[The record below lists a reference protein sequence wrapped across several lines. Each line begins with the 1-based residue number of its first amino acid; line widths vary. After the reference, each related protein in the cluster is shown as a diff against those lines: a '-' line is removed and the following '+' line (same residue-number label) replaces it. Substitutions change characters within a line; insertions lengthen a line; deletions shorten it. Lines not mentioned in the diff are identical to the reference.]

1 MSASRRVLGEV
12 GVVDTGAPLAVAE
25 PAGPEV
31 PPSARAQRWALA
43 RLALVIAL
51 GVILAV
57 VFHVAGTVVVVA
69 AIVAMIVLHEAGHF
83 VMAKLGGMKVT
94 EFFVGF
100 GPRVWSF
107 RRGETTYGVKAL
119 PLGGYVRVVGMTNLE
134 PVAPADEA
142 RSYRRATFPRRLGV
156 ALAGS
161 ATHLLLALV
170 LAVALNAIWGPTDP
184 HRVEVVGYAPL
195 PAGVNNPARSAGIRP
210 GDVVL
215 SAAGRPV
222 HSFASLAS
230 VIDSHPDEP
239 LRLGIERHGRRR
251 TVVATPIDDAGMRVD
266 GQLLSPAGHPEGFLG
281 IELEHPRVPLGIGA
295 SVVTGAEDL
304 GSAMAGTVSIL
315 GHLVS
320 PSGIRSYVH
329 TVVNPTTKPAT
340 HTSSPP
346 VRLLSPVGVVQV
358 AADAAHSGAEDVLV
372 LLFSINV
379 FVGLFNLFPM
389 LPFDGGHVVIA
400 LYERLR
406 SSKRRRYHADVG
418 KLVAPTY
425 VVISALTL
433 LFLSALFL
441 DVTHPIANPFH

>member
-1 MSASRRVLGEV
+1 MSVPHLTLGESE
-12 GVVDTGAPLAVAE
+12 VVDAGAPLAVAE
-25 PAGPEV
+25 PTVPDP
-31 PPSARAQRWALA
+31 PPSPRAQRWALA
-43 RLALVIAL
+43 RLVLVLAL
-51 GVILAV
+51 GVTLALI
-57 VFHVAGTVVVVA
+57 FHVVGTVAVVA

-142 RSYRRATFPRRLGV
+142 RSYRRATFPRRMGV

-161 ATHLLLALV
+161 ATHLLLALA

-184 HRVEVVGYAPL
+184 HRVEVVGFAPL
-195 PAGVNNPARSAGIRP
+195 PAGVHNPALAAGIQP

-215 SAAGRPV
+215 SAGGHPV
-222 HSFASLAS
+222 RSFASLAS
-230 VIDSHPDEP
+230 VIDAHPDKP
-239 LRLGIERHGRRR
+239 LRLEIERHGRRR
-251 TVVATPIDDAGMRVD
+251 SVVATPVDDAGMRVD

-281 IELEHPRVPLGIGA
+281 IELEHPTVPLGLGA

-320 PSGIRSYVH
+320 PSGIGSYVH
-329 TVVNPTTKPAT
+329 TVVNPTAKPTAQA
-340 HTSSPP
+340 SSPP

-400 LYERLR
+400 IYERLR
-406 SSKRRRYHADVG
+406 SSRRRRYHADVG

>member
-251 TVVATPIDDAGMRVD
+251 TVVGR
-266 GQLLSPAGHPEGFLG
+266 E
-281 IELEHPRVPLGIGA
+281 
-295 SVVTGAEDL
+295 
-304 GSAMAGTVSIL
+304 
-315 GHLVS
+315 
-320 PSGIRSYVH
+320 
-329 TVVNPTTKPAT
+329 
-340 HTSSPP
+340 
-346 VRLLSPVGVVQV
+346 
-358 AADAAHSGAEDVLV
+358 
-372 LLFSINV
+372 
-379 FVGLFNLFPM
+379 
-389 LPFDGGHVVIA
+389 
-400 LYERLR
+400 
-406 SSKRRRYHADVG
+406 KRKDEN
-418 KLVAPTY
+418 KEKKKK
-425 VVISALTL
+425 
-433 LFLSALFL
+433 
-441 DVTHPIANPFH
+441 DNK